1 MTLLEQSGQRWKF
14 SLLVWGTMVGF
25 GFMLAGMLLLSIAH
39 AYLALVLGG
48 LVLGVA
54 SFVFASLSI
63 RCPRCGQRW
72 FWRAVS
78 TRNTND
84 WYSALTKSKCDR
96 CGLMETEY
104 RHE

>member
-14 SLLVWGTMVGF
+14 SLLVWGSVAGF
-25 GFMLAGMLLLSIAH
+25 GLMLAGMVLLRITY
-39 AYLALVLGG
+39 AYFALVLGG
-48 LVLGVA
+48 LVLGAA

-78 TRNTND
+78 RRGPRD
-84 WYSALTKSKCDR
+84 WYSALEKPRCDGCGVTK
-96 CGLMETEY
+96 TELS
-104 RHE
+104 